1 MIWLTW
7 RQHRK
12 QAFYTLLG
20 LAALAALLVPIGLA
34 MRHTFAD
41 LGLTDCARQL
51 ADTNV
56 ATATREACDAGFR
69 RFGNQYGSLNLV
81 AVLLITLPAL
91 VGLFWGAPLVARE
104 VEHGTHRFVWT
115 QGVGRTRWALV
126 KFGLVS
132 AAVVILAAVYG
143 LGMSWWVDPLTQAAY
158 EGRFGMIVFDLQGI
172 VPIGYTLFAVALG
185 VFAGTVWKR
194 MLPAMGITLAGFI
207 GVRAAVELLARRHY
221 QPARTQTF
229 PIEGEGPPEISRG
242 DWILA
247 QGVRNPDGT
256 MIAEGAGSSARRVA
270 RGRRAGS
277 AVRNWDLSRART
289 TGSCTSRRT
298 GSGCSRA
305 SRRASSSPSL
315 CSCSI
320 SRCAGSAG
328 SRSRAT
334 GARRGAGASASARQR
349 RPSAVSE
356 SQDARSCSSSCTALV
371 TSGVKGTSSW
381 MACTVSLPWRRS
393 AVASTL
399 PTSRSLCRTGNAK

>member
-56 ATATREACDAGFR
+56 AAATREACDAGFR

-132 AAVVILAAVYG
+132 AAVLILAAVYG

-256 MIAEGAGSSARRVA
+256 MIAEGGRIQCPPGGKGPEGRVCGA
-270 RGRRAGS
+270 ELGLEPGAYNWQLYQPADRFWLFQGIETGIFVALALLLLYL
-277 AVRNWDLSRART
+277 AVRRI
-289 TGSCTSRRT
+289 RRI
-298 GSGCSRA
+298 A
-305 SRRASSSPSL
+305 
-315 CSCSI
+315 
-320 SRCAGSAG
+320 
-328 SRSRAT
+328 
-334 GARRGAGASASARQR
+334 
-349 RPSAVSE
+349 
-356 SQDARSCSSSCTALV
+356 
-371 TSGVKGTSSW
+371 
-381 MACTVSLPWRRS
+381 
-393 AVASTL
+393 
-399 PTSRSLCRTGNAK
+399 